1 MNQKDNIGSLETV
14 SSCLMSSYGLCAP
27 SCPTLWESPDCSLPG
42 SSVHGIPQASIVEW
56 VAISSSRDLPNPEI
70 VFPASLSLAEMLV
83 FPASLSLAGGFFTT
97 EPPEKPLMSS
107 RKELKINFLPA
118 ESFSFGRECVL
129 ILGTQETIFPDV

>member
-14 SSCLMSSYGLCAP
+14 SSCLMSSYCLCAP

-56 VAISSSRDLPNPEI
+56 VAMSSSRDLPNPEI
-70 VFPASLSLAEMLV
+70 ELV

>member
-70 VFPASLSLAEMLV
+70 ELV

-97 EPPEKPLMSS
+97 EPPEKL
-107 RKELKINFLPA
+107 FL
-118 ESFSFGRECVL
+118 F
-129 ILGTQETIFPDV
+129 